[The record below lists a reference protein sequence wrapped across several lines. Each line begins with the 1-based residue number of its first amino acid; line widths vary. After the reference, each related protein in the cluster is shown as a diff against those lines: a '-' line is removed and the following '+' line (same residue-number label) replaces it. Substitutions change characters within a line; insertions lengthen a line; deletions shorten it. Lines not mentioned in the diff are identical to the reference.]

1 MNQKHILSTAF
12 CTIACIGLA
21 TAPFAGGHSPVEK
34 REAAMGT
41 VGQTTETLGKML
53 KGEIDFDAAGAA
65 AALAQMQAAVDG
77 FADLYP
83 DGTQGQTTNAFLASD
98 AVWSDSA
105 GFAAQVAKFQGAI
118 DAAVAA
124 APADKAALGAVFG
137 PIGGSCRSCH
147 QGYRTR
153 Q

>member
-1 MNQKHILSTAF
+1 MNHKLFSGTAF
-12 CTIACIGLA
+12 CTVAFFGLA
-21 TAPFAGGHSPVEK
+21 TAPFAGGHSTVEK
-34 REAAMGT
+34 REAAMNV

-53 KGEIDFDAAGAA
+53 KGDIDFDAAAAA

-83 DGTQGQTTNAFLASD
+83 DGTQGQTSNAFLASD
-98 AVWSDSA
+98 AVWSDRA
-105 GFAAQVAKFQGAI
+105 GFEAQVAKFKGAI

-124 APADKAALGAVFG
+124 APADKAALGAAFG

-153 Q
+153 K